1 MPANAFVEEALRW
14 LPEESTEFQLQ
25 SLADFSR
32 DLENPSPNLSPTR
45 REALISPPSLEGK
58 GAGGLGLPLAFPH
71 DVKTQQSS
79 EVQAQISEVQAHNS
93 EVQAQNSKRARIL
106 LVDDN
111 ADMRGYLRRLLNQ
124 YYEVETVNDGLAAL
138 RAIRRGGSATYDLV
152 LADVM
157 MPKMDGFELL
167 RSLRASP
174 NTQTIPII
182 LLSARAGEES
192 RVEGLE
198 TGADDYLIKPFSA
211 RELLA
216 RVNANLQL
224 AQLRREAVYR
234 EQVMQAVQTLNERLE
249 QQVRARTAQLEAI
262 NQELE
267 AFSASVSH
275 DLRSP
280 LRYISS
286 FAERLQGKLNPTLV
300 DASSLQIVNI
310 ITKSALQAEKM
321 VDDLLEFSRLGKTE
335 MYLTTVN
342 ISQLV
347 QQVQAQLQPELIG
360 RSLHWQIEPLATVE
374 ADPALLRLVL
384 QNLLSNAVKYTR
396 HNTEAAIKIGS
407 IEQEQEVIFFVKDN
421 GAGFDMKYCDRLFSI
436 FQRLHPQEE
445 FPGTGVGLATV
456 RRIIHRHGGRIWAEG
471 AIGQG
476 ATFYFSLPKHEA

>member
-1 MPANAFVEEALRW
+1 M
-14 LPEESTEFQLQ
+14 
-25 SLADFSR
+25 
-32 DLENPSPNLSPTR
+32 
-45 REALISPPSLEGK
+45 
-58 GAGGLGLPLAFPH
+58 
-71 DVKTQQSS
+71 
-79 EVQAQISEVQAHNS
+79 
-93 EVQAQNSKRARIL
+93 
-106 LVDDN
+106 DDN

-138 RAIRRGGSATYDLV
+138 TAIRRGGSAKVYDLV
-152 LADVM
+152 LTDVM

-167 RSLRASP
+167 RSLRANP

-234 EQVMQAVQTLNERLE
+234 EQVMQAVQTLNDRLE
-249 QQVRARTAQLEAI
+249 QQVKARTAQLEAI

-267 AFSASVSH
+267 AFSSSISH
-275 DLRSP
+275 DLRTP

-286 FAERLQGKLNPTLV
+286 FTERLRGKLDATLL
-300 DASSLQIVNI
+300 DTSSLQTLNI
-310 ITKSALQAEKM
+310 ITQSALQAEKM
-321 VDDLLEFSRLGKTE
+321 VDDLLEFSRLGQTE
-335 MYLTTVN
+335 MHLTTVN

-347 QQVQAQLQPELIG
+347 QQVQAQLQPELVG
-360 RSLHWQIEPLATVE
+360 RSLHWQIEPLAAVE
-374 ADPALLRLVL
+374 GDPALLQLVL

-396 HNTEAAIKIGS
+396 NNTEATITIGS
-407 IEQEQEVIFFVKDN
+407 IEQEEEVIFFVKDN
-421 GAGFDMKYCDRLFSI
+421 GAGFDMKYYDRLFSI

-445 FPGTGVGLATV
+445 FAGTGVGLATV
-456 RRIIHRHGGRIWAEG
+456 RRIVHRHGGRIWAEG
-471 AIGQG
+471 ATGQG
-476 ATFYFSLPKHEA
+476 ATFYFSLPKHEARL